1 MGGQRLYVYEEGHG
15 LEGRQSAFVTTPFWQ
30 HPDQAIMAERG
41 PSRGSK
47 TGRWN
52 LCVHTRYVG
61 TSSTILVPWV
71 NANIK
76 AATAAI
82 IGQGSGQCWGRGE
95 GPGQREEKA
104 SKGQY
109 GSQTANPV
117 KPWPAGPPPL
127 SRGAASGQ
135 MWFVSTGHTNTTK
148 TKERPITNRLALAAV
163 AYRERW
169 HRDEQVHEVP
179 RPWPLPH
186 PHAKQRHTWMSENT
200 AHMVAFVAPA
210 SHPVQPQETGSQA
223 TLHRS
228 RSVII
233 MVKRRDRLCSQLN
246 RGGGLSERSGRT
258 VSTRK

>member
-1 MGGQRLYVYEEGHG
+1 M
-15 LEGRQSAFVTTPFWQ
+15 
-30 HPDQAIMAERG
+30 
-41 PSRGSK
+41 
-47 TGRWN
+47 
-52 LCVHTRYVG
+52 HTRYVG
-61 TSSTILVPWV
+61 TSSTILVPCV
-71 NANIK
+71 NANVK

-82 IGQGSGQCWGRGE
+82 IGQGSGGVGVGARGRGRE
-95 GPGQREEKA
+95 RKRRQRDNMDLRRP
-104 SKGQY
+104 
-109 GSQTANPV
+109 TRV

-135 MWFVSTGHTNTTK
+135 MCFVSTGHTNTTE
-148 TKERPITNRLALAAV
+148 TKERPITNGLALTAV

-179 RPWPLPH
+179 RPGPLPH

-210 SHPVQPQETGSQA
+210 SHAVQPQETGGQA
-223 TLHRS
+223 ALHRS

-233 MVKRRDRLCSQLN
+233 MVKRRDRSCPPVN
-246 RGGGLSERSGRT
+246 RGGLLRERSGRT